1 MGLIAPVLMGIVL
14 FYWLAFCLTVA
25 AWLKGIIHLLG
36 GHFTRA
42 AIWLSLGCGMLFWWQ
57 GLDIIPD
64 PWDFDAWLRGSA
76 LIVGLGALATFV
88 RFCHRHRRAVETATP
103 FEPAPIKVELVNINV
118 ELGADRHTNC
128 RAVHGAIG
136 TKQGPRRIPGP
147 TIIDQ

>member
-76 LIVGLGALATFV
+76 VIVGIGALATLV
-88 RFCHRHRRAVETATP
+88 RFLRKWKVMQAVPTMPTWTP
-103 FEPAPIKVELVNINV
+103 PKTPVNDNLITLFV
-118 ELGADRHTNC
+118 
-128 RAVHGAIG
+128 
-136 TKQGPRRIPGP
+136 KYKS
-147 TIIDQ
+147 